1 MRMNKISSK
10 MEEEAIYLKNTNSYK
25 TKGNT
30 DSDNTKNYIIGF
42 LIIFLIISL
51 CFNSYLYLNLNKTK
65 THNLR
70 RPENVIRKSAI
81 FPNNFIKYNTYNIS
95 IDSIEDFYMSENL
108 FLLPGK
114 NCPNPDIKTYF
125 FKPKYPRFTYEHIK
139 FQEKNFSLQIVND
152 SFNKPTVYT
161 EDKSEIR
168 EIFFKRMGL
177 ELSSKM
183 NVHNL
188 YSSPYSITKEL
199 QKDINNN
206 IIDKYQKVT
215 RFYNYQEYVSKSLL
229 YYNYKEFENKFPDD
243 YNFMLETFS
252 YPEEKGKIE
261 KKFKNYTLGKK
272 DDVWMIKPNMGSLGL
287 KISILTNYS
296 DIKLKNYL
304 ITKYLHNPHL
314 IKGYKYDLRFHGL
327 VSTIKPLKLYLYNE
341 GLVRLASEKY
351 NFNVS
356 DPQNKYAYLTN
367 LFINK
372 KNANKFI
379 YPRNLPNM
387 EDSNLW
393 NLETFQKYCA
403 RNNINYD
410 KLKDEVSDIFIKM
423 MISVRE
429 KIIKNIE
436 KNKLESSNFYHLIG
450 FDIILDENLKPYLLE
465 TNRRCGF
472 RADNDAEKYYTYNI
486 VADTLNIIGLRP
498 KNLNI
503 ANEPRK
509 EKDLLKENL
518 EESLCELD
526 RPRGGYELI
535 FPLKNNVDKYKKF
548 FGDNIPKEDLELWKE
563 LIE

>member
-25 TKGNT
+25 ARNST

-65 THNLR
+65 THHLR
-70 RPENVIRKSAI
+70 GSENVIRKSAI
-81 FPNNFIKYNTYNIS
+81 SSNNFIKYNTYNIS
-95 IDSIEDFYMSENL
+95 IESIEDFYMSENL

-125 FKPKYPRFTYEHIK
+125 FKPKYPRFIYEHIK
-139 FQEKNFSLQIVND
+139 FQEKNFSLQFVND

-177 ELSSKM
+177 ELSTKM
-183 NVHNL
+183 KAHNL

-296 DIKLKNYL
+296 DIKLQNYL

-498 KNLNI
+498 KNLNA

-548 FGDNIPKEDLELWKE
+548 FGENIPKEDLELWKE